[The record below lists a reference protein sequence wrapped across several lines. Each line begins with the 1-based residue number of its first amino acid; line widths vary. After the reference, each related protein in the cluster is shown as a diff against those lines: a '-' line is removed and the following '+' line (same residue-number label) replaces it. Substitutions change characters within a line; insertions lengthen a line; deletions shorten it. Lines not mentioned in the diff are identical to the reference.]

1 MERASARRAP
11 DQGPSS
17 LHPTTRRPEAP
28 GEAPHPLDGHPP
40 EYPDEATHGPTHPR
54 ERPLVGQTPQ
64 KHALTERHPRRVWGR
79 TATPLP
85 QPGGRRRRAADDVH
99 PSGTS
104 IESQS
109 ARGGAQRSRPR
120 PNAPKRA
127 PAAPTHQSNPPAD
140 GANRGGTEPWR
151 EGAPRGPRPGGRAPQ
166 RKVKPLHGGTGPS
179 PRTSRPRRWTPRSSG
194 TSGARQ
200 PPGPQKKPAPPR
212 ATPRRTRAPR
222 ETGRGDPAR
231 TGATGRSRRRSK
243 PGRRRSNQT
252 PLRALDG
259 AIKSR
264 RPETQGGLL
273 DTTEAP

>member
-127 PAAPTHQSNPPAD
+127 PPLPHTRATHPP
-140 GANRGGTEPWR
+140 TEPTAGGRSPGAREPPGDPGPGGGPRRGRSSPSTGVPDRALAHRGPVDGRPGHQAPPEQGSLPGLRRIPRSPAHRSEGPARPGKRVEGTPHAPEPR
-151 EGAPRGPRPGGRAPQ
+151 EGADAGASRAGGAPTKRP
-166 RKVKPLHGGTGPS
+166 
-179 PRTSRPRRWTPRSSG
+179 
-194 TSGARQ
+194 
-200 PPGPQKKPAPPR
+200 
-212 ATPRRTRAPR
+212 
-222 ETGRGDPAR
+222 
-231 TGATGRSRRRSK
+231 
-243 PGRRRSNQT
+243 
-252 PLRALDG
+252 
-259 AIKSR
+259 
-264 RPETQGGLL
+264 
-273 DTTEAP
+273 